1 MIVEKVTRDHIR
13 AISIGS
19 IGVFVLPSNKAVES
33 ARVQFSMMKRL
44 ENMNFERIKT
54 NEPYTIAYRRIR

>member
-19 IGVFVLPSNKAVES
+19 IGVFVLPSHKAVES

-44 ENMNFERIKT
+44 ENMNFERIET